1 MFAKLFQYIYTMR
14 WRWYQCSWLHRTFPA
29 KHAWTQAL
37 EQASGWAGEGVPETK
52 PVALSSAELES
63 ASSWREL
70 PKLAR
75 EVWLC
80 HFWNIH
86 WGLKPTGVDEWDWV
100 AAVTFILFQTF
111 DINYSPEY
119 WTCLHFLARWRAI
132 WLGQSANMCSVAIW
146 HKKTSFN
153 CYSWHSSSR
162 AGGLALMHSL
172 SVVPL
177 PTLLM
182 LPRNCASLCPTSV
195 VSIYRL
201 LSASTERGCVCTVL
215 RVTKELNHHHGQ
227 YHKNW
232 RQTTLSSPP
241 HRTDR
246 I

>member
-1 MFAKLFQYIYTMR
+1 M
-14 WRWYQCSWLHRTFPA
+14 
-29 KHAWTQAL
+29 
-37 EQASGWAGEGVPETK
+37 
-52 PVALSSAELES
+52 
-63 ASSWREL
+63 L

-75 EVWLC
+75 EVWFC

-86 WGLKPTGVDEWDWV
+86 WGLKPTGWMNGTEWQLSLLSCSKHLISIIPPSIGH
-100 AAVTFILFQTF
+100 ASI
-111 DINYSPEY
+111 
-119 WTCLHFLARWRAI
+119 FLACWRAI

-177 PTLLM
+177 PTLLR

-201 LSASTERGCVCTVL
+201 LSASTEKVCVHCSPSNKGAESSSWPISQKLTPNNVVVATSQNWPDLNAL
-215 RVTKELNHHHGQ
+215 RRVWIFAN
-227 YHKNW
+227 
-232 RQTTLSSPP
+232 
-241 HRTDR
+241 
-246 I
+246 

>member
-1 MFAKLFQYIYTMR
+1 MSL
-14 WRWYQCSWLHRTFPA
+14 
-29 KHAWTQAL
+29 
-37 EQASGWAGEGVPETK
+37 
-52 PVALSSAELES
+52 ALSSAEIEPAS
-63 ASSWREL
+63 AWRVL

-75 EVWLC
+75 EVWFC

-100 AAVTFILFQTF
+100 AAVTFISFQTF

-132 WLGQSANMCSVAIW
+132 WLGQSVNMCSVAIW

-177 PTLLM
+177 PTLLR

-201 LSASTERGCVCTVL
+201 LSASTEKVCVHCSPSNKGAESSSWPISQKLTPNNVVVATSQNWPDLNAL
-215 RVTKELNHHHGQ
+215 RRVWIFAN
-227 YHKNW
+227 
-232 RQTTLSSPP
+232 
-241 HRTDR
+241 
-246 I
+246 